1 MNIREAIIK
10 IVEDG
15 QNFEIYSK
23 IGVITN
29 IDKALNTCDVAPLD
43 GEAEIL
49 DVKLIATESQTG
61 LIQYPFEGSSVIITF
76 IDKDT
81 AFLSMCT
88 DIEEVIYHDGSNGG
102 LININTLISEL
113 NKNNQILTAIKDG
126 FTNFIPVAN
135 DGGAALKALMIS
147 SLSILPVGDFSSME
161 DETFKH

>member
-10 IVEDG
+10 IVDDG

-23 IGVITN
+23 ICVVN
-29 IDKALNTCDVAPLD
+29 SVDKTLNTCDVSPLD
-43 GEAEIL
+43 GDAEIF
-49 DVKLIATESQTG
+49 DVKLIATESQKG
-61 LIQYPFEGSSVIITF
+61 FIKYPVKGSNVIITF

-81 AFLSMCT
+81 AFLSLCT
-88 DIEEVIYHDGSNGG
+88 EVEEVIYHDGSNGG

-126 FTNFIPVAN
+126 FTNFIPIPN
-135 DGGAALKALMIS
+135 DGGAALKSLMLS
-147 SLSILPVGDFSSME
+147 SLAILPVGDFSNME

>member
-1 MNIREAIIK
+1 MYT
-10 IVEDG
+10 
-15 QNFEIYSK
+15 FEIYSK

-147 SLSILPVGDFSSME
+147 SLSILPVGDFSSRE

>member
-23 IGVITN
+23 IGVATN
-29 IDKALNTCDVAPLD
+29 VDKNLNTCDVTPLD

-49 DVKLIATESQTG
+49 DVKLIATENETG
-61 LIQYPFEGSSVIITF
+61 LIQYPLDGSNVIITF

-88 DIEEVIYHDGSNGG
+88 DVDEVVYHGGNNGG
-102 LININTLISEL
+102 LINISTLINEL
-113 NKNNQILTAIKDG
+113 NKNNQILTAIKNG
-126 FTNFIPVAN
+126 FTTFIPVAN
-135 DGGAALKALMIS
+135 DGGAALKALMVGA
-147 SLSILPVGDFSSME
+147 LSILTVGDFSNME
-161 DETFKH
+161 DKTFKH

>member
-1 MNIREAIIK
+1 MNLREAILK

-23 IGVITN
+23 IGVVSE
-29 IDKALNTCDVAPLD
+29 IDKVLNTCDVAPLD

-49 DVKLIATESQTG
+49 DVKLVATEEATG
-61 LIQYPFEGSSVIITF
+61 LIVYPVDGSNVIITF

-88 DIEEVIYHDGSNGG
+88 DVEEVVYHGGENGG
-102 LININTLISEL
+102 LVNINTLIEGL
-113 NKNNQILTAIKDG
+113 NKNNEILTAIKDG
-126 FTNFIPVAN
+126 FTNFIPTPN
-135 DGGAALKALMIS
+135 DGGAALKILMTS
-147 SLSILPVGDFSSME
+147 SLSALSVGDFSAME